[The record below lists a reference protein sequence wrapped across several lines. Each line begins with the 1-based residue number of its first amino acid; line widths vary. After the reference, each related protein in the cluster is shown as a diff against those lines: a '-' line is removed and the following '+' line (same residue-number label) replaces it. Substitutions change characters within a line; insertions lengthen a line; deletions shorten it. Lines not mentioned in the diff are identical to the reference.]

1 MNPLQRRASIISL
14 NLCMHIFAL
23 GGKELRVGTCRDD
36 SLNKKGPLRTSKAP
50 TSQGTMMESLH
61 VMVRDERSPKH
72 PAIVAGNGGSL
83 ESSENPSR
91 SFLVGVGSSSLV
103 PVRSKIKTPSL
114 PGHLHPAKHSKAPKP
129 VEPYTLKPE
138 MPESPQPNPL
148 KALKPSPLEYA
159 AKLHSDGLG
168 VVPDCDQLKKLLEI
182 QFTGLL
188 VLAFSRGWDEIP
200 SL

>member
-1 MNPLQRRASIISL
+1 
-14 NLCMHIFAL
+14 
-23 GGKELRVGTCRDD
+23 
-36 SLNKKGPLRTSKAP
+36 
-50 TSQGTMMESLH
+50 MESLH
-61 VMVRDERSPKH
+61 VIVRDERSPKH
-72 PAIVAGNGGSL
+72 PAIVAGNGGGL
-83 ESSENPSR
+83 QSSENPSR

-114 PGHLHPAKHSKAPKP
+114 PGHLYPAKHSKAPKTA
-129 VEPYTLKPE
+129 EPQTLKPE
-138 MPESPQPNPL
+138 MPEPPQPNPV

-188 VLAFSRGWDEIP
+188 VLAFFPGMGRNPKLVTPIFLS
-200 SL
+200 